1 MSKSY
6 SATMIVNGTTGKPIA
21 ASGSFRNISI
31 DGRLSLENAKNVA
44 REAFKKEGEYMGF
57 AIERTEKFVEYKNPV
72 MVDTVLKS
80 TDVAFLF

>member
-6 SATMIVNGTTGKPIA
+6 SATMIVNSTTGVPMA

-44 REAFKKEGEYMGF
+44 REAFKKEGGYQGF
-57 AIERTEKFVEYKNPV
+57 AIERTERFVNYKDPI
-72 MVDTVLKS
+72 MVDTTLKG
-80 TDVAFLF
+80 TQVAYLI